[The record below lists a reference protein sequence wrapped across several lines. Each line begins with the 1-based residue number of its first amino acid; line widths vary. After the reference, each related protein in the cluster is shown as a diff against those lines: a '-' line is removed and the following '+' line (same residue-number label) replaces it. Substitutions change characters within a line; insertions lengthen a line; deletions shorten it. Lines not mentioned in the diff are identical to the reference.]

1 MMVSLLLFSI
11 NYIYNN
17 FADVY
22 LDEQSINQAL
32 LSLNSCDDSQQISI
46 NTISAVAVAE
56 LPTGITDSLNV
67 AAKRLSLLYDSTANT
82 TTTEHDEDRTE
93 EENNEIA
100 DGSVQPCSEQ
110 ETGKN

>member
-1 MMVSLLLFSI
+1 MVSFLLFSI

-17 FADVY
+17 FVDVS

-32 LSLNSCDDSQQISI
+32 LSLDSCDDSQQISI

-67 AAKRLSLLYDSTANT
+67 AAKRLYLLCDSTVST
-82 TTTEHDEDRTE
+82 PTTEHGEDPTE

-100 DGSVQPCSEQ
+100 DGFVQPYSGQ